1 MPSEP
6 GNQSWHPAFMPNAAA
21 DIITPETP
29 SQTIADVHPPATEIE
44 PSDHPV
50 NGEQPTVG
58 NDTTLDESLDAW
70 KESDVEADGTR
81 EDTEHSELT
90 DLRSALTSSL
100 RSPGGVEMDESPS
113 HEEVLETNVAQEVK
127 ADFPTTGPS
136 NDSKHVSTNSFARTS
151 HEVNWGE
158 DDEVD
163 PDWNL
168 SRTDTDPFKMMP
180 KSDRT
185 NSFPIVPPS
194 HEQENSHSIPHSQ
207 VEDIMNEVEQSPS
220 NAFFDEAHDAEGEF
234 FTQQSS
240 GDVFND
246 VDDSQATQPA
256 LGYLPDYGQSYGG
269 DVEQEEDEES
279 RARFEEGI
287 PLVQPSDEAETTVAD
302 TDHTMFTNTE
312 DTTEED
318 DGFFDKSN
326 ISSSQNLDI
335 GQPSLERKSTMQVM
349 DSLHFQQDDRT
360 LEATPELSETEI
372 IVPDPVMDNENIPKN
387 ALQDAFDGPDSE
399 FPANLGGE
407 AGETSSEDL
416 AAKWQAA
423 LDDEFLDDDDELLPD
438 EDEDSN
444 DKAVDPAAFF
454 GSDDEG
460 FLDDVEESKDADDL
474 NNHVTGSDANGTKP
488 QATSSRYTPV
498 EAVAGTQPQSNKPF
512 APAAPFLTDL
522 SRSST
527 TPETSLPFDPA
538 VAMGSYPVQQ
548 RPDLPKAQS
557 FADKAKGGYASPY
570 DLPMEV
576 VKPRKRVSTNQMNRG
591 YNASA
596 PPAPPRAASLNNPPP
611 SAYPLQQQQQSAVNT
626 PPAGPSAQKPKSG
639 ADGGFF
645 EDLPILSRPKA
656 APRHQTTPAPSQFTP
671 SIHAGNPQNYAPASV
686 YPPHST
692 PIHQEATMRQPP
704 PLQPPMQSPPMIQ
717 GGLVAPERVSP
728 YAPIAST
735 GQQLQTSVPSV
746 TSRYSPAP
754 PPLQHSTSA
763 PVPVIQSR
771 YSPAPP
777 QTRSQYAPSPSANLQ
792 SPPQA
797 ILPHLP
803 RTSSPLAH
811 FERSQDARGHGA
823 GGEVPNYDRRS
834 SSGYE
839 PILRAHP
846 LPPTRELDENDG
858 GIPQTPIY
866 GEQAKF
872 FTSPAQGMSPISQ
885 TPPPNT
891 SIAAR
896 MARSPPKRASP
907 SQYTPQHPSNTLSPP
922 QAHGFVPPPR
932 SQTQS
937 PGRAFGGSRLEMSIP
952 EPYQRP
958 ASIEA
963 LSPRNASAF
972 TPTQPTFHAPGRLR
986 APSLVSYVAPV
997 DGREHDALQ
1006 RWKGCPV
1013 FTWGVGGTM
1022 ITSFPVDVPR
1032 YGMTSTAPMVVRSP
1046 GEVKVRNV
1054 KDLDPLENRLTSF
1067 PGPLKGKAKKKE
1079 VLSWLASGIEIL
1091 EQNASYLKSLQ
1102 VLSHDDKRTEERL
1115 LLWKIL
1121 QVFIENDGIL
1131 EGNPIV
1137 EKAVRAVLSPG
1148 IDNEIGQESPLY
1160 ATGADLSGISSSSTN
1175 PTTADPVDPAAVDR
1189 MRKHLLRGDREK
1201 AVWEAVDKRL
1211 WAHAMLISNTVSK
1224 ELYKQ
1229 VAQEFVQKEV
1239 KNVGD
1244 NTEPLA
1250 ALYEIFAGNF
1260 EESIDELVPPSAR
1273 AGFQMVSTSTSLTS
1287 SKDALEGLDR
1297 WRETLGLVLSNRS
1310 TDDSKA
1316 LAALGKLLSGYGR
1329 AEAAHICYLFARASS
1344 VFGGID
1350 DPSTN
1355 VVLIGSDHLRQP
1367 FDFDRE
1373 LEPVL
1378 LSEVYEYGL
1387 SLSST
1392 SSIVI
1397 SSPHL
1402 AVYKLHHAAVLAEYG
1417 HRQKALEYCENI
1429 ASTITSQTRR
1439 SPYHHGQLV
1448 SSLDDLSNRLK
1459 SSPKDENGSWIS
1471 KPSIDKVS
1479 GSVWATFNKFVA
1491 GDEQDTTDTVSN
1503 AGSQADIGPFAR
1515 IAGGT
1520 PTISRSPSVADIYGS
1535 SYNGGGGLG
1544 INGIMPVTQPP
1555 QTKASS
1561 RYAPGASSTYTPQG
1575 SYEPPSSSH
1584 GSQPRTSFEGGRT
1597 SGEFRRNLY
1606 DPQRQMSSE
1615 YRPTS
1620 QQYNQSSSFTP
1631 QSSGYSPYTGGD
1643 SPYTPQAIP
1652 SGMETP
1658 TNFDSPQPMSF
1669 DGQPS
1674 YQPHMGGD
1682 EPSSNGYEPPSSTGY
1697 EPPTGN
1703 SYEPPSSSTG
1713 YEPPSYEPNSMQQP
1727 DSPISTRPKK
1737 SFMDDDDDDI
1747 PVLKTPVDSSREKT
1761 KAEKDREAD
1770 EAFRKAAEADAAK
1783 DKKPA
1788 PQKKGWGLGW
1798 FGGGKKEAAPSD
1810 AAPDKKAIRA
1820 KLGEE
1825 SSFVYDPDLKRWI
1838 NKKAGAENT
1847 PTPSATP
1854 PPPRATGPPRSASGS
1869 VMPIAAG
1876 HLSMPPRSVSSA
1888 SAPPQRAPSGSGDNG
1903 ILADGGLVKPPM
1915 APAMART
1922 QSNGSAMG
1930 GNLSGLMST
1939 GSAPPTRPSTGM
1951 SNASSIDDLLG
1962 PPTAGGRKGT
1972 VRKGKKGRGY
1982 IDVMGDKA
1990 GGSSGSQG

>member
-21 DIITPETP
+21 DIITSETP
-29 SQTIADVHPPATEIE
+29 SQPIADVHPPAAELKLL
-44 PSDHPV
+44 DHLV
-50 NGEQPTVG
+50 NGESPTVG
-58 NDTTLDESLDAW
+58 NDTALDGSLDAW
-70 KESDVEADGTR
+70 REPNVEADVVR

-100 RSPGGVEMDESPS
+100 RSSGGVEMNESPS
-113 HEEVLETNVAQEVK
+113 HEGVPETNVTQEVK

-136 NDSKHVSTNSFARTS
+136 NDCKHVSTDSFARTS

-163 PDWNL
+163 PEWNL
-168 SRTDTDPFKMMP
+168 SRTNTDPFKMMP

-194 HEQENSHSIPHSQ
+194 HEQETLHSIPHSQ
-207 VEDIMNEVEQSPS
+207 VEDIMNEVEQSPH
-220 NAFFDEAHDAEGEF
+220 NAFFDEAHDAEEDF

-240 GDVFND
+240 GDAFND
-246 VDDSQATQPA
+246 VHDSEETQPA
-256 LGYLPDYGQSYGG
+256 LGYSQDYGQSCGG

-287 PLVQPSDEAETTVAD
+287 PLVQPSDEAQTTVAS
-302 TDHTMFTNTE
+302 TGHTVFTNTD
-312 DTTEED
+312 DTAEES
-318 DGFFDKSN
+318 GFFDKSD
-326 ISSSQNLDI
+326 ISAPQHLDL

-349 DSLHFQQDDRT
+349 DSLHFEQDDRT
-360 LEATPELSETEI
+360 LKATPELSETEV
-372 IVPDPVMDNENIPKN
+372 IVPDPVMDNENFPKN

-399 FPANLGGE
+399 FPVNLGGD
-407 AGETSSEDL
+407 AGETSGEDL

-438 EDEDSN
+438 EDEDAN

-460 FLDDVEESKDADDL
+460 FLDDAEDL
-474 NNHVTGSDANGTKP
+474 NGHVTGFDANGTKP
-488 QATSSRYTPV
+488 QATSSRYTPA
-498 EAVAGTQPQSNKPF
+498 EAVLETQSQFNNPF
-512 APAAPFLTDL
+512 APTAPFLTDL
-522 SRSST
+522 SRSNT
-527 TPETSLPFDPA
+527 TPETSLPFNPA

-548 RPDLPKAQS
+548 RPELPKAQS

-591 YNASA
+591 YNALA
-596 PPAPPRAASLNNPPP
+596 PPAPPRAASLNNPPQ
-611 SAYPLQQQQQSAVNT
+611 SAYSLQQQQQSAMNP
-626 PPAGPSAQKPKSG
+626 PPAGHSAQKPKSG

-656 APRHQTTPAPSQFTP
+656 APRHQTTPAPSQYTP
-671 SIHAGNPQNYAPASV
+671 SIHAGHPQNNSSSSAHSPY
-686 YPPHST
+686 ST

-704 PLQPPMQSPPMIQ
+704 PLQPPMQSPPIVQ
-717 GGLVAPERVSP
+717 GGLIAPERVSP
-728 YAPIAST
+728 YASIAPA
-735 GQQLQTSVPSV
+735 GQQLQASVPSV

-754 PPLQHSTSA
+754 PPLHHSTSA
-763 PVPVIQSR
+763 LVPVIQAR

-777 QTRSQYAPSPSANLQ
+777 QPRSQYAPSPSANLQ

-811 FERSQDARGHGA
+811 FERSQDARGHGP

-839 PILRAHP
+839 PILRTHP
-846 LPPTRELDENDG
+846 LPPTRELDENDA
-858 GIPQTPIY
+858 GIPQTPIHS
-866 GEQAKF
+866 EQPKF
-872 FTSPAQGMSPISQ
+872 FASPPQGMSSVSQ
-885 TPPPNT
+885 TPPPNS

-896 MARSPPKRASP
+896 MARSPPKRSSP
-907 SQYTPQHPSNTLSPP
+907 SQYTPLHPSNTLSPP
-922 QAHGFVPPPR
+922 PAHGFAPPPR

-963 LSPRNASAF
+963 LSPRNASSF

-986 APSLVSYVAPV
+986 APSLVNYVAPI
-997 DGREHDALQ
+997 DGREHDSLQ

-1032 YGMTSTAPMVVRSP
+1032 YSITSTTPMVVRSP

-1054 KDLDPLENRLTSF
+1054 KDLDPLESRLTSF

-1079 VLSWLASGIEIL
+1079 VISWLASGIEIL
-1091 EQNASYLKSLQ
+1091 EQSASYLRSLQ

-1148 IDNEIGQESPLY
+1148 IDNEVSQESPLY
-1160 ATGADLSGISSSSTN
+1160 ATRADLSGISSSSTN
-1175 PTTADPVDPAAVDR
+1175 LTTADPVDPAAVDR

-1329 AEAAHICYLFARASS
+1329 AEAAHICYLFARTSS

-1355 VVLIGSDHLRQP
+1355 MVLIGSDHLRQP

-1373 LEPVL
+1373 VEPVL

-1387 SLSST
+1387 SLSNT
-1392 SSIVI
+1392 SSIVTF
-1397 SSPHL
+1397 SPHL

-1417 HRQKALEYCENI
+1417 HRQKALEYCESI
-1429 ASTITSQTRR
+1429 ALTITSQTRR

-1491 GDEQDTTDTVSN
+1491 GDEQDTTDTMSN

-1535 SYNGGGGLG
+1535 SFNGSGGLG
-1544 INGIMPVTQPP
+1544 INGIMSTTQPP

-1597 SGEFRRNLY
+1597 SGEFRRSIY
-1606 DPQRQMSSE
+1606 EPQRQMSSE

-1620 QQYNQSSSFTP
+1620 QQYNQPSNFTP
-1631 QSSGYSPYTGGD
+1631 QFSGYSPYTGGD

-1652 SGMETP
+1652 SAMETP
-1658 TNFDSPQPMSF
+1658 STDFDSPQPMTF

-1682 EPSSNGYEPPSSTGY
+1682 EPSSTGY

-1713 YEPPSYEPNSMQQP
+1713 YEPPSYEPNSIEQP
-1727 DSPISTRPKK
+1727 DSPISTKPKK
-1737 SFMDDDDDDI
+1737 RFMDDDDDDI
-1747 PVLKTPVDSSREKT
+1747 PALKASVDASREKT

-1798 FGGGKKEAAPSD
+1798 FGGGKKDAASSD
-1810 AAPDKKAIRA
+1810 ATPEKKAVRA

-1854 PPPRATGPPRSASGS
+1854 PPPRATGPPRSASGG
-1869 VMPIAAG
+1869 VMPVAAG

-1888 SAPPQRAPSGSGDNG
+1888 SAPPQRASSGSSDIG

-1930 GNLSGLMST
+1930 GNLSGLTST

-1951 SNASSIDDLLG
+1951 NTASSIDDLLG
-1962 PPTAGGRKGT
+1962 PPTAGARKGT

-1982 IDVMGDKA
+1982 IDVMADKA

>member
-1 MPSEP
+1 MPSES
-6 GNQSWHPAFMPNAAA
+6 GNQSWHPAFMPNATA
-21 DIITPETP
+21 DIITTKP
-29 SQTIADVHPPATEIE
+29 SPIPIADVEPA
-44 PSDHPV
+44 SDHELSNPLSATR
-50 NGEQPTVG
+50 EEPTVG
-58 NDTTLDESLDAW
+58 HNTTFNEGRDL
-70 KESDVEADGTR
+70 DVEEDGLG
-81 EDTEHSELT
+81 DDNTEHPELS
-90 DLRSALTSSL
+90 DLRNALTSSL
-100 RSPGGVEMDESPS
+100 ESPGGVEMDESPS
-113 HEEVLETNVAQEVK
+113 HEGIETPVAQEDK

-136 NDSKHVSTNSFARTS
+136 NDSKHISTDSFARTS
-151 HEVNWGE
+151 HEVSWGE

-163 PDWNL
+163 SEWNL
-168 SRTDTDPFKMMP
+168 SRTNTDPFKMMP

-185 NSFPIVPPS
+185 NSFPVVPPS
-194 HEQENSHSIPHSQ
+194 HEQETLHTIPHSQ
-207 VEDIMNEVEQSPS
+207 AEDIMNEMEQSPRNGS
-220 NAFFDEAHDAEGEF
+220 FDEAHDGERDF
-234 FTQQSS
+234 STQHNLGDAFDKIPHDVQETQAGSES
-240 GDVFND
+240 GD
-246 VDDSQATQPA
+246 S
-256 LGYLPDYGQSYGG
+256 PDYGQSYGG
-269 DVEQEEDEES
+269 DVKQEEDEES

-287 PLVQPSDEAETTVAD
+287 PLVQSTDQAQTG
-302 TDHTMFTNTE
+302 TDHSILPNNE
-312 DTTEED
+312 HNPGEEND
-318 DGFFDKSN
+318 FFAQVG
-326 ISSSQNLDI
+326 ISAPQELDV
-335 GQPSLERKSTMQVM
+335 GQASLERKSTMQVM
-349 DSLHFQQDDRT
+349 DSLQFQQGDRT
-360 LEATPELSETEI
+360 IEATPELSESQDDS
-372 IVPDPVMDNENIPKN
+372 PDPVRDNVNIPKN
-387 ALQDAFDGPDSE
+387 ALDDVFDGPDSE
-399 FPANLGGE
+399 FPANLGEGTEE
-407 AGETSSEDL
+407 ATGKASSEDL

-438 EDEDSN
+438 DDEETEN
-444 DKAVDPAAFF
+444 KAVDPAAFF

-460 FLDDVEESKDADDL
+460 FLDDTNDATNSDI
-474 NNHVTGSDANGTKP
+474 NGSIGH
-488 QATSSRYTPV
+488 
-498 EAVAGTQPQSNKPF
+498 VAGFDAPEAKPRSTSNRYIPAGAAPTVQPQTNNSF

-522 SRSST
+522 SRSNT
-527 TPETSLPFDPA
+527 TPETSLPFNPA
-538 VAMGSYPVQQ
+538 VAMGNYPVQQ
-548 RPDLPKAQS
+548 QQRPELPKAQS

-596 PPAPPRAASLNNPPP
+596 PPRASSMNIPPP
-611 SAYPLQQQQQSAVNT
+611 SAYPPQQQQKPAVNISPVVSNT
-626 PPAGPSAQKPKSG
+626 QKPKSG
-639 ADGGFF
+639 ADSGFF
-645 EDLPILSRPKA
+645 EDLPILSRPKV
-656 APRHQTTPAPSQFTP
+656 APRHQTTPAPASSLYIPTVTTGPQ
-671 SIHAGNPQNYAPASV
+671 QNYAPISGQPYSA
-686 YPPHST
+686 
-692 PIHQEATMRQPP
+692 PIHQEATMRETPS
-704 PLQPPMQSPPMIQ
+704 LQPPMQSPPMVQ
-717 GGLVAPERVSP
+717 GLVSPERVNP
-728 YAPIAST
+728 YAPIPSA
-735 GQQLQTSVPSV
+735 GQQLPTTVPSV

-754 PPLQHSTSA
+754 PPLHHSASA
-763 PVPVIQSR
+763 PAPVTLSR
-771 YSPAPP
+771 YSPAPSQP
-777 QTRSQYAPSPSANLQ
+777 RSHYAPQSSAHLQ
-792 SPPQA
+792 SPPQS

-811 FERSQDARGHGA
+811 FERSQDGRGHGA
-823 GGEVPNYDRRS
+823 GGEIPNYERRS

-839 PILRAHP
+839 PSLRAHP
-846 LPPTRELDENDG
+846 LPPTREVDENDG
-858 GIPQTPIY
+858 SVPHTPVFSEHPKSFSSSAQGINSVSQ
-866 GEQAKF
+866 
-872 FTSPAQGMSPISQ
+872 TSPSS
-885 TPPPNT
+885 

-896 MARSPPKRASP
+896 MGRSPPKRAGSTL
-907 SQYTPQHPSNTLSPP
+907 YTSLHPSNTLSPA
-922 QAHGFVPPPR
+922 QIHGFVPPPR
-932 SQTQS
+932 SHTQS

-952 EPYQRP
+952 EPLQRP

-963 LSPRNASAF
+963 LSSRNAAAF
-972 TPTQPTFHAPGRLR
+972 TPSQPMFHAPKRLR
-986 APSLVSYVAPV
+986 APSLTNYVAPT
-997 DGREHDALQ
+997 DGREHDSLQ

-1032 YGMTSTAPMVVRSP
+1032 YGMTSTTPMVVRSP

-1054 KDLDPLENRLTSF
+1054 KDLDPLESRLTSF

-1091 EQNASYLKSLQ
+1091 EQSASYLRSIR

-1121 QVFIENDGIL
+1121 HVFIENDGIL
-1131 EGNPIV
+1131 EGNPSV

-1148 IDNEIGQESPLY
+1148 IDDEVGQESPLY
-1160 ATGADLSGISSSSTN
+1160 ATGADLTGISSSST
-1175 PTTADPVDPAAVDR
+1175 TLTRADPVDPAAVDQI
-1189 MRKHLLRGDREK
+1189 RKHLLRGEREK

-1273 AGFQMVSTSTSLTS
+1273 AGFQMVSTSTSLS
-1287 SKDALEGLDR
+1287 PSKDALEGLDR

-1310 TDDSKA
+1310 TDDTKA

-1329 AEAAHICYLFARASS
+1329 AEAAHICYLFARNSS

-1355 VVLIGSDHLRQP
+1355 MVLIGSDHLRQP

-1387 SLSST
+1387 SLSNV
-1392 SSIVI
+1392 SSIVT
-1397 SSPHL
+1397 SNPHL

-1417 HRQKALEYCENI
+1417 HRQKALEYCESI

-1439 SPYHHGQLV
+1439 SPYHHAQLV
-1448 SSLDDLSNRLK
+1448 SSLDDLSKRLK

-1491 GDEQDTTDTVSN
+1491 GDEQDTTDAMSN
-1503 AGSQADIGPFAR
+1503 AESSADVGPFAR

-1535 SYNGGGGLG
+1535 SYNGGGALG
-1544 INGIMPVTQPP
+1544 INGILSPAP

-1561 RYAPGASSTYTPQG
+1561 RYAPGSTYTPQG

-1584 GSQPRTSFEGGRT
+1584 GSQPRASFEGGRT
-1597 SGEFRRNLY
+1597 SGEFRRNLHE
-1606 DPQRQMSSE
+1606 PQRQMSSE
-1615 YRPTS
+1615 IRPIS
-1620 QQYNQSSSFTP
+1620 QQYNQASSFTP
-1631 QSSGYSPYTGGD
+1631 QSAGYSPYTRSD
-1643 SPYTPQAIP
+1643 SPYTPQT
-1652 SGMETP
+1652 SSMETP
-1658 TNFDSPQPMSF
+1658 SAPFELPQPISY
-1669 DGQPS
+1669 DGQQTF
-1674 YQPHMGGD
+1674 QPHMANHESPG
-1682 EPSSNGYEPPSSTGY
+1682 SGYET
-1697 EPPTGN
+1697 PTGN
-1703 SYEPPSSSTG
+1703 SYEPPSSNTG
-1713 YEPPSYEPNSMQQP
+1713 YEPPSYEPNSMEQP
-1727 DSPISTRPKK
+1727 DSPISTKPK
-1737 SFMDDDDDDI
+1737 SFMGDDDDDI
-1747 PVLKTPVDSSREKT
+1747 PALKARTETTREKT

-1798 FGGGKKEAAPSD
+1798 FGGGKKEASTTESTQE
-1810 AAPDKKAIRA
+1810 KKAIRA

-1838 NKKAGAENT
+1838 NKKAGAENI
-1847 PTPSATP
+1847 PSPSATP
-1854 PPPRATGPPRSASGS
+1854 PPPRATGPPRSSSGTVIS
-1869 VMPIAAG
+1869 SAAG
-1876 HLSMPPRSVSSA
+1876 NLSMPPRSVSSA
-1888 SAPPQRAPSGSGDNG
+1888 SAPPQRALSGSSDSGVTVD
-1903 ILADGGLVKPPM
+1903 GLVKPPVG
-1915 APAMART
+1915 PAMART

-1930 GNLSGLMST
+1930 GNLSGLTST
-1939 GSAPPTRPSTGM
+1939 GSAPPSRPNTSM

-1962 PPTAGGRKGT
+1962 PPSAGGRKGT
-1972 VRKGKKGRGY
+1972 AKKGRKGRGY

-1990 GGSSGSQG
+1990 GGSSG